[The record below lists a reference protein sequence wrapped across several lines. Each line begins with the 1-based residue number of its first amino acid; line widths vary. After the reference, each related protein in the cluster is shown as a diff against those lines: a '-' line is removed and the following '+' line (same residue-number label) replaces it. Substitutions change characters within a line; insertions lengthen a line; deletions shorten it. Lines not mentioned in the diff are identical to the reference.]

1 MNQTRTLLFFALMFV
16 AYMLWTQW
24 EQDYGP
30 KPPAAQPVAAAQADG
45 KASADGSV
53 PGAAGTAN
61 VPADTSAT
69 PAGKA
74 ELVTIQNDVLRLTID
89 TRGGSVVRSELL
101 YYPNQPVTRKDP
113 TPPPVRLLD
122 DDAKTFFA
130 AQDGLVSNTGAA
142 PDHRALFHAEK
153 TQAVL
158 ADGEKSVSLDLTWSD
173 PSGVKVTKRYTLKR
187 MDYVVDLD
195 QRIDNG
201 SQATWTGNAYQQLQ
215 RAPAEKAS
223 WFKAY
228 TDPAQHSFFG
238 AGWYS
243 PDSKFESLN
252 FPDFQKKPL
261 NRAIT
266 GGWISML
273 QHYFLVAWIPPASEN
288 VSYSTTIVDPNSATP
303 RYLVRAFGPA
313 ISVAPGQA
321 TDSVARLYVGPRLQ
335 GTLDAIAPG
344 LDLTANYGWLTI
356 IATPLHWLL
365 SQLHAISGNWGV
377 AIILL
382 VLLIKTALYKLTDA
396 QFRSGARMR
405 KLQPRVQALKERYGD
420 DRMKMQQAM
429 MELYKKGE
437 GESDGGLPAHPHHL
451 PDLHRPAPRAFRIDR
466 TAPRAVLR
474 LDPRSFGARSVLRA
488 PGAVLPGHAAHP
500 AHDADGGHGSDPGQ
514 DDEGDAAD
522 LRYLLRLL
530 PGGPRALLDR
540 QRCDQPAPA
549 VVHQPQR
556 RSRSRKGKDG
566 LSHDDPRRRHH
577 RSHRHGR
584 RRGGSRR
591 RSCIR
596 PPRSGD
602 RGEHARPRTHAT
614 ACPLRGIPRCTG

>member
-16 AYMLWTQW
+16 AYMLFTQW

-30 KPPAAQPVAAAQADG
+30 KPPAQPAAAAQADG
-45 KASADGSV
+45 KPAADGSV
-53 PGAAGTAN
+53 PGASGPAN

-74 ELVTIQNDVLRLTID
+74 ELVTLQNDVLRLTID
-89 TRGGSVVRSELL
+89 TRGGSIVRSELL
-101 YYPNQPVTRKDP
+101 YYPNVPVTKNDP

-130 AQDGLVSNTGAA
+130 AQDGLVSSSGAA

-153 TQAVL
+153 TEAKL

-243 PDSKFESLN
+243 PESKFESLN
-252 FPDFQKKPL
+252 FADFQKNPL
-261 NRAIT
+261 NRPIT

-273 QHYFLVAWIPPASEN
+273 QHYFLVAWIPPADQN
-288 VSYSTTIVDPNSATP
+288 VSYSTNIVDPNSATP

-321 TDSVARLYVGPRLQ
+321 SDSIARLYVGPRLQ

-344 LDLTANYGWLTI
+344 LDLTANYGWLTV

-429 MELYKKGE
+429 MELYKKEKVNPMAGCLPILITFPIFI
-437 GESDGGLPAHPHHL
+437 GLLRVLSESIELRHAPFILWIHDLSAPDPFYVLPVLYFLVTLLTQRMMPTAGMDPTQAKMMKVMPLIFGVFFAFFPAGLVLYWTVNGATSLLQQWYINRSVDKAHEK
-451 PDLHRPAPRAFRIDR
+451 AR
-466 TAPRAVLR
+466 TA
-474 LDPRSFGARSVLRA
+474 
-488 PGAVLPGHAAHP
+488 
-500 AHDADGGHGSDPGQ
+500 
-514 DDEGDAAD
+514 
-522 LRYLLRLL
+522 
-530 PGGPRALLDR
+530 
-540 QRCDQPAPA
+540 
-549 VVHQPQR
+549 
-556 RSRSRKGKDG
+556 
-566 LSHDDPRRRHH
+566 
-577 RSHRHGR
+577 
-584 RRGGSRR
+584 
-591 RSCIR
+591 
-596 PPRSGD
+596 
-602 RGEHARPRTHAT
+602 
-614 ACPLRGIPRCTG
+614 

>member
-16 AYMLWTQW
+16 AYVLWTQW

-30 KPPAAQPVAAAQADG
+30 KPAPAAPAAAAQVDG
-45 KASADGSV
+45 KPAADGSV

-61 VPADTSAT
+61 VPADTAAA

-74 ELVTIQNDVLRLTID
+74 ELVTLQNDVLRLTID
-89 TRGGSVVRSELL
+89 TRGGSVIRSELL

-158 ADGEKSVSLDLTWSD
+158 ADGEKSVSLDLTWTD

-215 RAPAEKAS
+215 RAPAEKVS
-223 WFKAY
+223 WFKSY

-243 PDSKFESLN
+243 PDTKFESML
-252 FPDFQKKPL
+252 FPDFQKNPL

-273 QHYFLVAWIPPASEN
+273 QHYFLVAWIPPADEN
-288 VSYSTTIVDPNSATP
+288 VTYSSSIVDPNSATP

-313 ISVAPGQA
+313 LSVAPGQA
-321 TDSVARLYVGPRLQ
+321 VDSVARLYVGPRLQ

-344 LDLTANYGWLTI
+344 LDLTANYGWLKI

-382 VLLIKTALYKLTDA
+382 VLLIKAALYKLTDA

-429 MELYKKGE
+429 MELYKKEKVNPMAGCLPILITFPIFI
-437 GESDGGLPAHPHHL
+437 GLLRVLSESIELRHAPFFGWIHDLSAPDPFYVLPVLYFLVTLLTQRMMPTAGMDPTQAKMMKVMPLIFGVFFAFFPSGL
-451 PDLHRPAPRAFRIDR
+451 
-466 TAPRAVLR
+466 VLYWTVN
-474 LDPRSFGARSVLRA
+474 GATSLLQQWYINRSVDRA
-488 PGAVLPGHAAHP
+488 HEKA
-500 AHDADGGHGSDPGQ
+500 
-514 DDEGDAAD
+514 
-522 LRYLLRLL
+522 
-530 PGGPRALLDR
+530 
-540 QRCDQPAPA
+540 
-549 VVHQPQR
+549 
-556 RSRSRKGKDG
+556 K
-566 LSHDDPRRRHH
+566 
-577 RSHRHGR
+577 
-584 RRGGSRR
+584 
-591 RSCIR
+591 
-596 PPRSGD
+596 
-602 RGEHARPRTHAT
+602 T
-614 ACPLRGIPRCTG
+614 A

>member
-16 AYMLWTQW
+16 AYVLWTQW

-30 KPPAAQPVAAAQADG
+30 KPAPAAPAAAAQVDG
-45 KASADGSV
+45 KPAADGSV
-53 PGAAGTAN
+53 PGATGTAN
-61 VPADTSAT
+61 IPADTSAA

-74 ELVTIQNDVLRLTID
+74 ELVTLQNDVLRLTID
-89 TRGGSVVRSELL
+89 TRGGSIVRSELL

-195 QRIDNG
+195 QRIDNA

-223 WFKAY
+223 WFKSY

-243 PDSKFESLN
+243 PDSKFESML
-252 FPDFQKKPL
+252 FQDFEKKPL
-261 NRAIT
+261 NRPIT
-266 GGWISML
+266 GGWVSML
-273 QHYFLVAWIPPASEN
+273 QHYFLVAWIPPADEN
-288 VSYSTTIVDPNSATP
+288 VTYSSNIVDPNSATP

-313 ISVAPGQA
+313 MSIAPGQA
-321 TDSVARLYVGPRLQ
+321 ADSVARLYVGPRLQ

-382 VLLIKTALYKLTDA
+382 VLLIKAALYKLTDA

-429 MELYKKGE
+429 MELYKKEKVNPMAGCLPILITFPIFI
-437 GESDGGLPAHPHHL
+437 GLLRVLSESIELRHAPFFGWIHDLSAPDPFYVLPVLYFLVTLLTQRMMPTAGMDPTQAKMMKVMPLIFGVFFAFFPSGL
-451 PDLHRPAPRAFRIDR
+451 
-466 TAPRAVLR
+466 VLYWTVN
-474 LDPRSFGARSVLRA
+474 GATSLLQQWYINRSVDRA
-488 PGAVLPGHAAHP
+488 HEKASKP
-500 AHDADGGHGSDPGQ
+500 A
-514 DDEGDAAD
+514 
-522 LRYLLRLL
+522 
-530 PGGPRALLDR
+530 
-540 QRCDQPAPA
+540 
-549 VVHQPQR
+549 
-556 RSRSRKGKDG
+556 
-566 LSHDDPRRRHH
+566 
-577 RSHRHGR
+577 
-584 RRGGSRR
+584 
-591 RSCIR
+591 
-596 PPRSGD
+596 
-602 RGEHARPRTHAT
+602 
-614 ACPLRGIPRCTG
+614 

>member
-1 MNQTRTLLFFALMFV
+1 MNQTRTLLFFALAFV
-16 AYMLWTQW
+16 AYVLWTQW
-24 EQDYGP
+24 EQDYAP
-30 KPPAAQPVAAAQADG
+30 KPPAQPVAAAQADG
-45 KASADGSV
+45 KPSADASV
-53 PGAAGTAN
+53 PGAAVPAN
-61 VPADTSAT
+61 VPSDTSAT

-74 ELVTIQNDVLRLTID
+74 ELVTLQNDVLRLTID
-89 TRGGSVVRSELL
+89 TRGGSIIRSELL
-101 YYPNQPVTRKDP
+101 YYPSLPVTRKDP
-113 TPPPVRLLD
+113 TPPPARLLD
-122 DDAKTFFA
+122 DDAKTYFA
-130 AQDGLVSNTGAA
+130 AQDGLVSNNGAA

-153 TQAVL
+153 TEAVL

-223 WFKAY
+223 WFKSY
-228 TDPAQHSFFG
+228 TDPAQHSFLG
-238 AGWYS
+238 AGLYG
-243 PDSKFESLN
+243 PETKFESLN
-252 FPDFQKKPL
+252 FADFEKKPL

-273 QHYFLVAWIPPASEN
+273 QHYFLVAWIPPADQN
-288 VSYSTTIVDPNSATP
+288 VSYSSNIVDPASLTP

-313 ISVAPGQA
+313 ISVAPGQT
-321 TDSVARLYVGPRLQ
+321 TDSLARLYVGPRLQ

-429 MELYKKGE
+429 MELYKKEKVNPMAGCLPILITFPIFI
-437 GESDGGLPAHPHHL
+437 GLLRVLSESIELRHAPFFGWIHDLSAPDPFYVLPVLYFLVTLLTQRMMPTAGMDPTQAKMMKVMPLIFGVFFAFFPSGLVLYWTVNGATSLLQQWYINRSVDKAHEK
-451 PDLHRPAPRAFRIDR
+451 AR
-466 TAPRAVLR
+466 TA
-474 LDPRSFGARSVLRA
+474 
-488 PGAVLPGHAAHP
+488 
-500 AHDADGGHGSDPGQ
+500 
-514 DDEGDAAD
+514 
-522 LRYLLRLL
+522 
-530 PGGPRALLDR
+530 
-540 QRCDQPAPA
+540 
-549 VVHQPQR
+549 
-556 RSRSRKGKDG
+556 
-566 LSHDDPRRRHH
+566 
-577 RSHRHGR
+577 
-584 RRGGSRR
+584 
-591 RSCIR
+591 
-596 PPRSGD
+596 
-602 RGEHARPRTHAT
+602 
-614 ACPLRGIPRCTG
+614 

>member
-16 AYMLWTQW
+16 AYVLWTQW

-30 KPPAAQPVAAAQADG
+30 KPPAQATPAAQVDG
-45 KASADGSV
+45 KPAADSSV
-53 PGAAGTAN
+53 PGAAGPAN
-61 VPADTSAT
+61 VPSDTAA

-74 ELVTIQNDVLRLTID
+74 ELVTLQNDVLRLTID
-89 TRGGSVVRSELL
+89 TRGGSIVRSELL
-101 YYPNQPVTRKDP
+101 YYPSAPVTRKDP
-113 TPPPVRLLD
+113 TPPPARLLD
-122 DDAKTFFA
+122 DNATMFFA
-130 AQDGLVSNTGAA
+130 AQDGLVSNNGAA

-153 TQAVL
+153 TEAKL

-201 SQATWTGNAYQQLQ
+201 SQATWSGNAYQQLQ
-215 RAPAEKAS
+215 RAPAEKVN
-223 WFKAY
+223 WFKSY

-243 PDSKFESLN
+243 PESKFEPLP
-252 FPDFQKKPL
+252 FTDFAKKPL
-261 NRAIT
+261 SHAVT

-273 QHYFLVAWIPPASEN
+273 QHYFFVAWIPPADQN
-288 VSYSTTIVDPNSATP
+288 VTYTSTIVDPNSATP

-313 ISVAPGQA
+313 IQVAPGQVS
-321 TDSVARLYVGPRLQ
+321 DSVARLYIGPKLQ

-382 VLLIKTALYKLTDA
+382 VLLIKAALFKLTDA

-429 MELYKKGE
+429 MELYKKEKVNPMAGCLPILITFPIFI
-437 GESDGGLPAHPHHL
+437 GLLRVLSESIELRHAPFFGWIHDLSAPDPFYVLPVLYFLVTLLTQRMMPTAGMDPTQAKMMKVMPLIFGVFFAFFPSGLVLYWTVNGATSLLQQWWINRSVDKAHEK
-451 PDLHRPAPRAFRIDR
+451 AR
-466 TAPRAVLR
+466 TA
-474 LDPRSFGARSVLRA
+474 
-488 PGAVLPGHAAHP
+488 
-500 AHDADGGHGSDPGQ
+500 
-514 DDEGDAAD
+514 
-522 LRYLLRLL
+522 
-530 PGGPRALLDR
+530 
-540 QRCDQPAPA
+540 
-549 VVHQPQR
+549 
-556 RSRSRKGKDG
+556 
-566 LSHDDPRRRHH
+566 
-577 RSHRHGR
+577 
-584 RRGGSRR
+584 
-591 RSCIR
+591 
-596 PPRSGD
+596 
-602 RGEHARPRTHAT
+602 
-614 ACPLRGIPRCTG
+614 

>member
-16 AYMLWTQW
+16 AYMLFTQW

-30 KPPAAQPVAAAQADG
+30 KPPAQPAAAAQVDG
-45 KASADGSV
+45 KPSADGSV
-53 PGAAGTAN
+53 PGASGPAN

-74 ELVTIQNDVLRLTID
+74 ELVTLQNDVLRLTID
-89 TRGGSVVRSELL
+89 TRGGSIVRSELL
-101 YYPNQPVTRKDP
+101 YYPNVPVTKNDP

-130 AQDGLVSNTGAA
+130 AQDGLVSSSGAA

-153 TQAVL
+153 TEAKL

-243 PDSKFESLN
+243 PESKFESLN
-252 FPDFQKKPL
+252 FADFQKNPL
-261 NRAIT
+261 NRPIT

-273 QHYFLVAWIPPASEN
+273 QHYFLVAWIPPADQN
-288 VSYSTTIVDPNSATP
+288 VSYSTNIVDPNSATP

-321 TDSVARLYVGPRLQ
+321 SDSIARLYVGPRLQ

-429 MELYKKGE
+429 MELYKKEKVNPMAGCLPILITFPIFI
-437 GESDGGLPAHPHHL
+437 GLLRVLSESIELRHAPFILWIHDLSAPDPFYVLPVMYFLVTLLTQRMMPTAGMDPTQAKMMKVMPLIFGVFFAFFPAGLVLYWTVNGATSLLQQWYINRSVDKAHEK
-451 PDLHRPAPRAFRIDR
+451 AR
-466 TAPRAVLR
+466 TA
-474 LDPRSFGARSVLRA
+474 
-488 PGAVLPGHAAHP
+488 
-500 AHDADGGHGSDPGQ
+500 
-514 DDEGDAAD
+514 
-522 LRYLLRLL
+522 
-530 PGGPRALLDR
+530 
-540 QRCDQPAPA
+540 
-549 VVHQPQR
+549 
-556 RSRSRKGKDG
+556 
-566 LSHDDPRRRHH
+566 
-577 RSHRHGR
+577 
-584 RRGGSRR
+584 
-591 RSCIR
+591 
-596 PPRSGD
+596 
-602 RGEHARPRTHAT
+602 
-614 ACPLRGIPRCTG
+614 

>member
-16 AYMLWTQW
+16 AYVLWTQW

-30 KPPAAQPVAAAQADG
+30 KPPAQATPAAQVDG
-45 KASADGSV
+45 KPAADGSV
-53 PGAAGTAN
+53 PGATGPAN
-61 VPADTSAT
+61 VPSDSAAA

-74 ELVTIQNDVLRLTID
+74 ELVTLQNDVLRLTID

-101 YYPNQPVTRKDP
+101 YYPNQPVTRNNP
-113 TPPPVRLLD
+113 TPPPARLLD

-130 AQDGLVSNTGAA
+130 AQDGLVSNNGAA

-153 TQAVL
+153 TQVVMAN
-158 ADGEKSVSLDLTWSD
+158 GEKSVSLDLTWSD

-195 QRIDNG
+195 QRIENG

-223 WFKAY
+223 WFKSY
-228 TDPAQHSFFG
+228 TDPAQHSFLG

-243 PDSKFESLN
+243 PDSKFETLN
-252 FPDFQKKPL
+252 FADFQKKPL
-261 NRAIT
+261 NRPIT
-266 GGWISML
+266 GGWASML
-273 QHYFLVAWIPPASEN
+273 QHYFLVAWIPPADQA
-288 VSYSTTIVDPNSATP
+288 VTYSTNIVDPNSATP

-313 ISVAPGQA
+313 IPVAPGQA
-321 TDSVARLYVGPRLQ
+321 ADSVARLYVGPRLQ

-382 VLLIKTALYKLTDA
+382 VLLIKAALFKLTDA

-429 MELYKKGE
+429 MELYKKEKVNPMAGCLPILITFPIFI
-437 GESDGGLPAHPHHL
+437 GLLRVLSESIELRHAPFFGWIHDLSAPDPFYVLPVLYFLVTLLTQRMMPTAGMDPTQAKMMKVMPLIFGVFFAFFPSGLVLYWTVNGATSLLQQWWINRSVDQQHEK
-451 PDLHRPAPRAFRIDR
+451 AR
-466 TAPRAVLR
+466 TA
-474 LDPRSFGARSVLRA
+474 
-488 PGAVLPGHAAHP
+488 
-500 AHDADGGHGSDPGQ
+500 
-514 DDEGDAAD
+514 
-522 LRYLLRLL
+522 
-530 PGGPRALLDR
+530 
-540 QRCDQPAPA
+540 
-549 VVHQPQR
+549 
-556 RSRSRKGKDG
+556 
-566 LSHDDPRRRHH
+566 
-577 RSHRHGR
+577 
-584 RRGGSRR
+584 
-591 RSCIR
+591 
-596 PPRSGD
+596 
-602 RGEHARPRTHAT
+602 
-614 ACPLRGIPRCTG
+614 

>member
-30 KPPAAQPVAAAQADG
+30 KPPVAQPAAAAQVDG
-45 KASADGSV
+45 KPAADGSV
-53 PGAAGTAN
+53 PGATGAAN

-74 ELVTIQNDVLRLTID
+74 ELVTLQNDVLRLTID

-142 PDHRALFHAEK
+142 PDHRALFHAEN
-153 TQAVL
+153 TQAIL

-273 QHYFLVAWIPPASEN
+273 QHYFLVAWIPPAGEN
-288 VSYSTTIVDPNSATP
+288 VSYSTAIVDPNSATP

-321 TDSVARLYVGPRLQ
+321 TDSVSRLYVGPRLQ

-382 VLLIKTALYKLTDA
+382 VLLIKAALYKLTDA

-429 MELYKKGE
+429 MELYKKEKVNPMAGCLPILITFPIFI
-437 GESDGGLPAHPHHL
+437 GLLRVLSESIELRHAPFFGWIHDLSAPDPFYVLPVLYFLVTLLTQRMMPTAGMDPTQAKMMKVMPLIFGIFFAFFPAGL
-451 PDLHRPAPRAFRIDR
+451 
-466 TAPRAVLR
+466 VLYWTVN
-474 LDPRSFGARSVLRA
+474 GATSLLQQWYINRSVDRA
-488 PGAVLPGHAAHP
+488 HEKA
-500 AHDADGGHGSDPGQ
+500 
-514 DDEGDAAD
+514 
-522 LRYLLRLL
+522 
-530 PGGPRALLDR
+530 
-540 QRCDQPAPA
+540 
-549 VVHQPQR
+549 
-556 RSRSRKGKDG
+556 K
-566 LSHDDPRRRHH
+566 
-577 RSHRHGR
+577 
-584 RRGGSRR
+584 
-591 RSCIR
+591 
-596 PPRSGD
+596 
-602 RGEHARPRTHAT
+602 T
-614 ACPLRGIPRCTG
+614 A

>member
-45 KASADGSV
+45 KGTADGSV

-173 PSGVKVTKRYTLKR
+173 PSGMKVTKRYTLKR

-429 MELYKKGE
+429 MELYKKEKVNPMAGCLPILITFPIFI
-437 GESDGGLPAHPHHL
+437 GLLRVLSESIELRHAPFFGWIHDLSAPDPFYVLPVLYFLVTLLTQRMMPTAGMDPTQAKMMKVMPLIFGIFFAFFPAGL
-451 PDLHRPAPRAFRIDR
+451 
-466 TAPRAVLR
+466 VLYWTVN
-474 LDPRSFGARSVLRA
+474 GATSLLQQWYINRSVDRA
-488 PGAVLPGHAAHP
+488 HEKA
-500 AHDADGGHGSDPGQ
+500 
-514 DDEGDAAD
+514 
-522 LRYLLRLL
+522 
-530 PGGPRALLDR
+530 
-540 QRCDQPAPA
+540 
-549 VVHQPQR
+549 
-556 RSRSRKGKDG
+556 K
-566 LSHDDPRRRHH
+566 
-577 RSHRHGR
+577 
-584 RRGGSRR
+584 
-591 RSCIR
+591 
-596 PPRSGD
+596 
-602 RGEHARPRTHAT
+602 T
-614 ACPLRGIPRCTG
+614 A

>member
-1 MNQTRTLLFFALMFV
+1 
-16 AYMLWTQW
+16 
-24 EQDYGP
+24 
-30 KPPAAQPVAAAQADG
+30 AD
-45 KASADGSV
+45 ASV
-53 PGAAGTAN
+53 PGAAVPAN
-61 VPADTSAT
+61 VPSDTSAT

-74 ELVTIQNDVLRLTID
+74 ELVTLQNDVLRLTID
-89 TRGGSVVRSELL
+89 TRGGSIIRSELL
-101 YYPNQPVTRKDP
+101 YYPSLPVTRKDP
-113 TPPPVRLLD
+113 TPPPARLLD
-122 DDAKTFFA
+122 DDAKTYFA
-130 AQDGLVSNTGAA
+130 AQDGLVSNNGAA

-153 TQAVL
+153 TEAVL

-223 WFKAY
+223 WFKSY
-228 TDPAQHSFFG
+228 TDPAQHSFLG
-238 AGWYS
+238 AGLYG
-243 PDSKFESLN
+243 PETKFESLN
-252 FPDFQKKPL
+252 FADFEKKPL

-273 QHYFLVAWIPPASEN
+273 QHYFLVAWIPPADQN
-288 VSYSTTIVDPNSATP
+288 VSYSSNIVDPASLTP

-313 ISVAPGQA
+313 ISVAPGQT
-321 TDSVARLYVGPRLQ
+321 TDSLARLYVGPRLQ

-429 MELYKKGE
+429 MELYKKEKVNPMAGCLPILITFPIFI
-437 GESDGGLPAHPHHL
+437 GLLRVLSESIELRHAPFFGWIHDLSAPDPFYVLPVLYFLVTLLTQRMMPTAGMDPTQAKMMKVMPLIFGVFFAFFPSGLVLYWTVNGATSLLQQWYINRSVDKAHEK
-451 PDLHRPAPRAFRIDR
+451 AR
-466 TAPRAVLR
+466 TA
-474 LDPRSFGARSVLRA
+474 
-488 PGAVLPGHAAHP
+488 
-500 AHDADGGHGSDPGQ
+500 
-514 DDEGDAAD
+514 
-522 LRYLLRLL
+522 
-530 PGGPRALLDR
+530 
-540 QRCDQPAPA
+540 
-549 VVHQPQR
+549 
-556 RSRSRKGKDG
+556 
-566 LSHDDPRRRHH
+566 
-577 RSHRHGR
+577 
-584 RRGGSRR
+584 
-591 RSCIR
+591 
-596 PPRSGD
+596 
-602 RGEHARPRTHAT
+602 
-614 ACPLRGIPRCTG
+614 